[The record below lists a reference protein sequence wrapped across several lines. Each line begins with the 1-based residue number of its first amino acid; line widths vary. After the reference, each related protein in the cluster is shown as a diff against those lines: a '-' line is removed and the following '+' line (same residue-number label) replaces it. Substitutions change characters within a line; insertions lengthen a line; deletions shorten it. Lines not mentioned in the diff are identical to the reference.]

1 MPINPK
7 IRAALGLDRGP
18 PNGPLVPQQASM
30 VPQQALN
37 ANGVTPGMNGL
48 FGQMT
53 QQANAASAGLPGF
66 NYVPPQVGPAPVP
79 AAAAGAAGQLSLPEL
94 QGMARGGMALFAPPE
109 IQQQMMDAGVGRRSN
124 FARSR
129 GGHR

>member
-1 MPINPK
+1 MPINQR
-7 IRAALGLDRGP
+7 IRSALGIDRGP
-18 PNGPLVPQQASM
+18 PNGPVAP
-30 VPQQALN
+30 VNP
-37 ANGVTPGMNGL
+37 NGVTPGMNGL

-53 QQANAASAGLPGF
+53 QQANAASRGLPGF
-66 NYVPPQVGPAPVP
+66 NYVPPPVGPPTVP
-79 AAAAGAAGQLSLPEL
+79 AAAPGAAAGPAPLSLPQL